1 MCSHRQKHRGF
12 IFADGLLVR
21 GGRARWHII
30 TVVIMH
36 EPTVSGLC
44 VNSLISSKPFAYE
57 KGKKKSIRSVSLP
70 WISEINCHK
79 PGQTTDMLE
88 LYESDPLF
96 FLIWPLRG
104 AEPNRSKGPNPKIEK
119 LYLQISSQNFQQI
132 LNSPYPFLPP
142 LRLRFSHLFFFFP
155 PLP

>member
-96 FLIWPLRG
+96 F
-104 AEPNRSKGPNPKIEK
+104 
-119 LYLQISSQNFQQI
+119 
-132 LNSPYPFLPP
+132 
-142 LRLRFSHLFFFFP
+142 
-155 PLP
+155 